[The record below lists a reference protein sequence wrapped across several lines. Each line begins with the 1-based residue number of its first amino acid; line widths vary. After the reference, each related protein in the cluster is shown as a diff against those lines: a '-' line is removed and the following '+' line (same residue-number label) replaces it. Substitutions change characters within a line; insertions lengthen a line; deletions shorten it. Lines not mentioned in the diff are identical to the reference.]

1 MKLPQVSA
9 APALVTAPK
18 SAVGAGDYQRRG
30 AATAGTLG
38 AVSDLLDSVSVPMA
52 QEQARRDAMAEADIT
67 RSEDGSLTVQ
77 PRRDPMLVGKAADAY
92 ARTHEVAFETA
103 LRNTANTALQD
114 LANKTW
120 LPADQGGGD
129 GDPDWFEKQANQYVT
144 GIAEKQ
150 HGNQL
155 AVQEEG
161 NRIAGEY
168 LRNLRQKKAAMDAQ
182 GAKAT
187 LDERMARLED
197 DLSNLAFSGV
207 QGDAFT
213 AKLTELETLRQT
225 KASDPR
231 MGYAAEA
238 AKRDSELL
246 KRDLGA
252 QAIIGAARRDYQTDW
267 NLQRVQQDAEKKLT
281 ELGLPPRE
289 MLKYM
294 GEVNTHLRST
304 DAAIQQHRA
313 ELTAEADSLVERM
326 KTSRTTD
333 DRSVNELQD
342 RLRSSRLY
350 AKAAQLEAQR
360 ATNALLPVIST
371 GPASAAAEALGRV
384 RGGQPVTLPAGSLM
398 GQPYTGSP
406 QMSAQQVRDLA
417 QHEVEVQGL
426 VGTVPI
432 DGPKFGIKT
441 GSAAEWAAFMTR
453 ISNAE
458 SSHNNGDTYVESFKH
473 DGKNVVSRGLYS
485 LSEHDAPNYGLNEGQ
500 YFTPQQ
506 LANPNVNTA
515 AAVAIIK
522 KLVQD
527 GGTIQGSIGRYWSTV
542 RDGTVLRKGP
552 GGQTTTGPGPRRQP
566 EPLQSTPYSDNPVFK
581 ATVADLQK
589 EYDAR
594 FKTLWGKMDSAW
606 GAGRQPSQAEVNDLA
621 TLLPLVSDPDVRRT
635 VGERLA
641 VEGAKASSNGLDMT
655 SLGEAVRVG
664 ETRAATG
671 EASPLERQ
679 IADGL
684 ADQQKRRAAILD
696 GHPADYS
703 QVYLDP
709 KATGVRLGA
718 LPLDTAETFAA
729 GLQARQQAV
738 ELVKRQEPTAGAN
751 PLRAGEATNLAK
763 LLPNAPGGQ
772 AATYVQTLAETLKPE
787 QLAAALMAENKAL
800 AVAVKGMAM
809 SGDPVKM
816 SAAFALMD
824 RVDRDNPDR
833 LVSTFGED
841 SQKSLDVWNAKTQ
854 FRAADVV
861 AKEMMARNEPSAVA
875 ARKVLEEDAH
885 RLVFGKDGSGGMTA
899 ADIAG
904 QFDTSL
910 GGVKPNAWLLP
921 ESMTPALEQGML
933 RQDFARQFA
942 AYYAEVGDKDQ
953 AAALAAK
960 RIGQVWGVS
969 PANGGRIMRYPPE
982 SRLKD
987 VNGSKD
993 YVREQLYA
1001 DMTPVLQAMGT
1012 KFQASTYRGV
1022 EMPFGSA
1029 GSSPSFVL
1037 VADDKTKADIGAGRA
1052 PSYQVVALH
1061 EGEHVLVTNDRGEAQ
1076 RWRPDEQAT
1085 LGAANAKALEV
1096 NEVLSRRRQFD
1107 SMFGRHGAG
1116 SPAFYNARGE
1126 R

>member
-1 MKLPQVSA
+1 MKLPQVQA
-9 APALVTAPK
+9 APALVSAPRSSVDAK
-18 SAVGAGDYQRRG
+18 DYQRLG

-67 RSEDGSLTVQ
+67 RNEDGSLNVQ

-92 ARTHEVAFETA
+92 ARTHEVAFETS

-120 LPADQGGGD
+120 LPADQGGGG

-161 NRIAGEY
+161 NRLSGEY
-168 LRNLRQKKAAMDAQ
+168 LRNLRQKKATIDAQ

-225 KASDPR
+225 KMSDPR
-231 MGYAAEA
+231 MGYAPEA

-281 ELGLPPRE
+281 DLGLPPRE

-294 GEVNTHLRST
+294 GEVNTHLKST

-313 ELTAEADSLVERM
+313 ELSAEADSLVERM
-326 KTSRTTD
+326 KMSRTTD

-360 ATNALLPVIST
+360 ATNALLPVITT
-371 GPASAAAEALGRV
+371 GPASAAADALGRV

-398 GQPYTGSP
+398 GKPYTGSP
-406 QMSAQQVRDLA
+406 QMTAEQVRDLA

-441 GSAAEWAAFMTR
+441 GSAAEWAEFMTR

-458 SSHNNGDTYVESFKH
+458 SSHNNGDTYTESFKH

-485 LSEHDAPNYGLNEGQ
+485 LSEHDAPNYGLNNGQ

-542 RDGTVLRKGP
+542 HDGTVLRNGT
-552 GGQTTTGPGPRRQP
+552 GGQTGPGPRRQP
-566 EPLQSTPYSDNPVFK
+566 EPATTATPYSDNPVFK

-621 TLLPLVSDPDVRRT
+621 TLFPLVSDPDMRRT

-641 VEGAKASSNGLDMT
+641 VEGAKAESNGLDMT

-718 LPLDTAETFAA
+718 LPLDDAAKFAA
-729 GLQARQQAV
+729 GLASRQQAV

-763 LLPNAPGGQ
+763 LLPNAPAGQ

-787 QLAAALMAENKAL
+787 QLAAALTAENKAL

-833 LVSTFGED
+833 LISTFGED
-841 SQKSLDVWNAKTQ
+841 SQKTLDVWNAKTQ
-854 FRAADVV
+854 FRAPDQV
-861 AKEMMARNEPSAVA
+861 AKEMMERRDPEV
-875 ARKVLEEDAH
+875 RKRLEDEAH
-885 RLVFGKDGSGGMTA
+885 GLVFGKDGAGGMTA

-904 QFDTSL
+904 QFDTSPF
-910 GGVKPNAWLLP
+910 GWRRNSTLLP
-921 ESMTPALEQGML
+921 ESMTPAMEQGQL

-942 AYYAEVGDKDQ
+942 TYYAEVGDKDQ

-969 PANGGRIMRYPPE
+969 AANDGRIMRYPPE

-987 VNGSKD
+987 INGSKD

-1012 KFQASTYRGV
+1012 KFQSSTYRGI

-1052 PSYQVVALH
+1052 PSYQVIALH
-1061 EGEHVLVTNDRGEAQ
+1061 EGEHVLVTNDKGEAQ
-1076 RWRPDEQAT
+1076 RWRPDYDAA
-1085 LGAANAKALEV
+1085 LGAATSKASAAGAIKKAHIQQNADRLLHPGTV
-1096 NEVLSRRRQFD
+1096 SP
-1107 SMFGRHGAG
+1107 SSFGVWGT
-1116 SPAFYNARGE
+1116 P
-1126 R
+1126 